1 MMKILQRSFVII
13 FFLAA
18 NYFAQG
24 ITGTLA
30 NDGNFVIKDAFT
42 NFFYLKQSTGLLG
55 LGGVTNPR
63 AQLEVGG
70 TEGIL
75 STGTVGSG
83 TSLNLGA
90 GPRLHWY
97 PKKAAFR
104 VGVASGTD
112 WDDSNIGLYSIAI
125 GNKPRATGEG
135 AIAIGG
141 GSFTSTVAS
150 GDYSIAI
157 GQGAN
162 TDGKSGSMVIGDNAY
177 AQTAY
182 SSADNQITMR
192 FVGGYRF
199 YTSTPDSTAGVYM
212 RSNMSGWSNYCDRNL
227 KENFETIDEELLL
240 SKIRELPI
248 TKWNYKSGDPSI
260 KYIGPVAQDFYKAF
274 QLGGTDSLGIN
285 SICIEGISLA
295 GVKALEKRTSE
306 IIVEINLI
314 KDKNVQLELENK
326 YLKEQISNISKF
338 NDELSKVSK
347 LREELE
353 AQVNNLKNKIES
365 ESVTLFKK

>member
-1 MMKILQRSFVII
+1 MKTLLRLIAVMFLLTVNSFS
-13 FFLAA
+13 
-18 NYFAQG
+18 QD
-24 ITGTLA
+24 ITATIA
-30 NDGNFVIKDAFT
+30 TDGNFVIKDAT
-42 NFFYLKQSTGLLG
+42 SNFFYLKQSNGLLG

-90 GPRLHWY
+90 GSRLHWY

-104 VGVASGTD
+104 VGVASGTH
-112 WDDSNIGLYSIAI
+112 WNDSNIGLYSIAM
-125 GNKPRATGEG
+125 GNSTRAMGVG
-135 AIAIGG
+135 AIAIGD
-141 GSFTSTVAS
+141 GSQVGTVAS

-157 GQGAN
+157 GRGAN
-162 TDGKSGSMVIGDNAY
+162 TNFHSGSMVIGDNASFEI
-177 AQTAY
+177 AY
-182 SSADNQITMR
+182 SSQPNELTTR
-192 FVGGYRF
+192 FIGGYRF
-199 YTSTPDSTAGVYM
+199 YTSTPDSNSGVYM
-212 RSNMSGWSNYCDRNL
+212 RGNMSGWSNYCDRNL
-227 KENFETIDEELLL
+227 KENFETVDGELLL
-240 SKIRELPI
+240 SKIKELPI

-285 SICIEGISLA
+285 SICIDGITLS
-295 GVKALEKRTSE
+295 GVKALEERTSE

-326 YLKEQISNISKF
+326 YLKEQLSNIGKLD
-338 NDELSKVSK
+338 DELSKVSA
-347 LREELE
+347 LRTELE
-353 AQVNNLKNKIES
+353 KQLKTLNNRFAIVNETIIK
-365 ESVTLFKK
+365 

>member
-1 MMKILQRSFVII
+1 MKIMQTTFVII
-13 FFLAA
+13 FFITV

-30 NDGNFVIKDAFT
+30 TDGNFVIKDAT
-42 NFFYLKQSTGLLG
+42 SNFFYLKQSNGLLG

-90 GPRLHWY
+90 GSRLHWY

-104 VGVASGTD
+104 VGAVRGTH
-112 WDDSNIGLYSIAI
+112 WNDSNIGLYSIAM
-125 GNKPRATGEG
+125 GNSTEAMGVG
-135 AIAIGG
+135 AIAIGD
-141 GSFTSTVAS
+141 GSVTGTVAS

-157 GQGAN
+157 GRGASTN
-162 TDGKSGSMVIGDNAY
+162 FQSGSMVIGDNA
-177 AQTAY
+177 QFQIAY
-182 SSADNQITMR
+182 SSQPNELTTR
-192 FVGGYRF
+192 FIGGYRF
-199 YTSTPDSTAGVYM
+199 YTSTPDSNSGVYM
-212 RSNMSGWSNYCDRNL
+212 RGNMSGWSNYCDRNL
-227 KENFETIDEELLL
+227 KENFETVDGELLL
-240 SKIRELPI
+240 SKIKELPI

-285 SICIEGISLA
+285 SICIDGVSLA
-295 GVKALEKRTSE
+295 GVKALEERTSE
-306 IIVEINLI
+306 ILVEINLI

-326 YLKEQISNISKF
+326 YLKEQLSNIGKLD
-338 NDELSKVSK
+338 DELSKVSA
-347 LREELE
+347 LRTELE
-353 AQVNNLKNKIES
+353 KQLKTLNNRFAIVNETI
-365 ESVTLFKK
+365 FK